1 MEDLKRILERVLD
14 ATPNYEENM
23 ERLRV
28 FEAWPRAVGE
38 KIASRAWPVK
48 LTDDGVLLIAA
59 ENSAW
64 LQSLR
69 YLEPQI
75 LEKLEAEL
83 KHRVVKQLRLMI
95 AGAPIQDK
103 SSTSTPKG
111 ILGKK

>member
-48 LTDDGVLLIAA
+48 LTDDGVLCVAA

-75 LEKLEAEL
+75 LDKLEAEL
-83 KHRVVKQLRLMI
+83 KHRAVKQLRLMI
-95 AGAPIQDK
+95 AGQPQDK

-111 ILGKK
+111 IFGKK